1 MNKCILK
8 KAVENFLE
16 RNVTCMVK
24 NESISLFPNF
34 LIVFLQDLMYT
45 VGFRPGAIIQVAGKK
60 SVVGLE
66 AAWSL

>member
-1 MNKCILK
+1 
-8 KAVENFLE
+8 
-16 RNVTCMVK
+16 MVK